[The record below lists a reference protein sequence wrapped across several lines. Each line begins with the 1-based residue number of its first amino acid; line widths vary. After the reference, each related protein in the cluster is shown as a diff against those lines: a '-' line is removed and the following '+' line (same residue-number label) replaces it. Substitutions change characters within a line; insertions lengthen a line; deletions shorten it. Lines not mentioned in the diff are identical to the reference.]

1 MYYAIGS
8 RYLPKVEMICRYV
21 LERKFLTECVS
32 KVSEKNFCDIERG
45 REREKERKRHGHVLL
60 KSK

>member
-45 REREKERKRHGHVLL
+45 REREKERKRL
-60 KSK
+60 